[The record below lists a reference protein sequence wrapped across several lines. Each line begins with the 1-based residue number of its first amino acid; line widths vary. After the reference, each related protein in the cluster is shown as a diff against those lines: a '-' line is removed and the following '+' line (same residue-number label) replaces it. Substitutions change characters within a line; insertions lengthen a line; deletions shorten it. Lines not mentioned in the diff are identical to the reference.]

1 MSERLR
7 RQVRTGLSSAVRLCV
22 VRPSAVTPRMS
33 ESSSPSSPR
42 DSLSSGGPLPL
53 FFVTTICDFDSFR
66 GPAHHDRVRGLV
78 GHSDAVQFDAFIR
91 LCSDSDA
98 FAMEAMQISLSEV
111 KALADRRRLSA
122 CARERNGTRSGR
134 ELPRLSG

>member
-7 RQVRTGLSSAVRLCV
+7 RQVRTGLSSVVRLCV
-22 VRPSAVTPRMS
+22 VRPSAVTRRMS

-42 DSLSSGGPLPL
+42 NSLSSGGPVPL

-78 GHSDAVQFDAFIR
+78 GHSSAVQFDAFIR
-91 LCSDSDA
+91 LCLDYDV
-98 FAMEAMQISLSEV
+98 FVMVAMPISFL
-111 KALADRRRLSA
+111 R
-122 CARERNGTRSGR
+122 
-134 ELPRLSG
+134 